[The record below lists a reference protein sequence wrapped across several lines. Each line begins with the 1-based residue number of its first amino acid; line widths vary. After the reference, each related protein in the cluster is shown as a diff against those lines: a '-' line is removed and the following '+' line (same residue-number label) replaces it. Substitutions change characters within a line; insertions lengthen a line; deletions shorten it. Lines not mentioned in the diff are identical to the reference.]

1 VNELVIVQHIF
12 VLLHDEGMWI
22 RLEVIDIKTK
32 SLTLNGATYI
42 VYYTAS
48 PFLYIANL
56 RPHYADY
63 ILQVFLSF

>member
-1 VNELVIVQHIF
+1 
-12 VLLHDEGMWI
+12 M